1 MKRFVVIG
9 LGNFGSSA
17 AEALH
22 AKGHEVIAVDPRDE
36 VVDKIA
42 PHVTRAAVADGR
54 DLDSLDRVGAR
65 KADVGIVSTG
75 DDITASILA
84 TMALRDL
91 EVQEVYVKVVSR
103 DHARVMERVGA
114 TETVFPE
121 RDTALELALRLSGAA
136 VLNYVRLGEGFSVQE
151 MAVRDEWVGK
161 TLRMLELRQQYSVTV
176 IAVHDMLQD
185 KIVATPDPDT
195 VLKGS
200 ETLLVAGRDEDL
212 ARAAKSS

>member
-22 AKGHEVIAVDPRDE
+22 AQGHEVIAVDPREE
-36 VVDKIA
+36 VVDRIA
-42 PHVTRAAVADGR
+42 AHVSRAAVADGR
-54 DLDSLDRVGAR
+54 NVATLDRVGAR
-65 KADVGIVSTG
+65 GADAGIVSTG

-91 EVQEVYVKVVSR
+91 GVKEVYVKVVSR
-103 DHARVMERVGA
+103 DHARVMERIGA

-121 RDTALELALRLSGAA
+121 RDSAMGLASRLSGSAI
-136 VLNYVRLGEGFSVQE
+136 LNYVRLGNGFSVQE
-151 MAVRDEWVGK
+151 MAVRADWVGK
-161 TLRMLELRQQYSVTV
+161 TLRELELRRYYGITV
-176 IAVHDMLQD
+176 IALHDILQD
-185 KIVATPDPDT
+185 QMIATPDPDMT
-195 VLKGS
+195 LKGS

-212 ARAAKSS
+212 ARAGET

>member
-22 AKGHEVIAVDPRDE
+22 AQGHEVIAVDPKAE
-36 VVDKIA
+36 AVDRIA

-54 DLDSLDRVGAR
+54 SLDVLERVGAR
-65 KADVGIVSTG
+65 GADAGVVSTG

-91 EVQEVYVKVVSR
+91 GVRDVYVKVISR
-103 DHARVMERVGA
+103 EHARVMERIGA
-114 TETVFPE
+114 TETIFPE
-121 RDTALELALRLSGAA
+121 RDTGLALASRLSGSA
-136 VLNYVRLGEGFSVQE
+136 VLNFVRLGTGFSVQE
-151 MAVRDEWVGK
+151 MAVREEWVGK
-161 TLRMLELRQQYSVTV
+161 TLRELELRRHYGLSV
-176 IAVHDMLQD
+176 IAVHDILQD
-185 KIVATPDPDT
+185 RMIATPEPDM

-200 ETLLVAGRDEDL
+200 ETLLVAGKDEDL
-212 ARAAKSS
+212 ARAAG